1 MTFHRHFR
9 NRTQPGQAPDSAVR
23 RMGGMTLIELLSVVA
38 IIAVLASISG
48 PALSGLRGSGS
59 LNKAIYELTGS
70 LERGRS
76 FAMANNT
83 YVRVALAPLPA
94 EGARMHPN
102 LVALCLYSASGGKD
116 GNMAD
121 PAAWPALDRPLV
133 LDNLAINDALN
144 GTQPG
149 AETAED
155 YSPFPGA
162 LGTDIPSIDRAV
174 PVLSAA
180 DVKFGAFIQFS
191 PTGEAS
197 VLADGLV
204 RYVKLAC
211 DRPAGSPERG
221 KNPFILRIM
230 GSSGAIKILRKED
243 L

>member
-1 MTFHRHFR
+1 
-9 NRTQPGQAPDSAVR
+9 
-23 RMGGMTLIELLSVVA
+23 MTLIELLSVVA
-38 IIAVLASISG
+38 IIAVLASVSG

-94 EGARMHPN
+94 GGSRLHPS
-102 LVALCLYSASGGKD
+102 LIALPLYSASGGKD
-116 GNMAD
+116 GDMAN
-121 PAAWPALDRPLV
+121 PADWPALDRPLV
-133 LDNLAINDALN
+133 VENLAIDDSLN

-149 AETAED
+149 TETTED
-155 YSPFPGA
+155 YSPSPVA
-162 LGTDIPSIDRAV
+162 LGTDISAMNRTV
-174 PVLSAA
+174 PALGAS
-180 DVKFGAFIQFS
+180 DFSFGAFIQFS
-191 PTGEAS
+191 PTGEVS
-197 VLADGLV
+197 VLEDGLV

-211 DRPAGSPERG
+211 DRPAGSPEKG